1 MTNFA
6 AQASAVPAI
15 ILLVCYL
22 FGVTFGVVGS
32 AVFGSVR
39 ENRSM
44 SLLEQAPDPISAGV
58 REMLS
63 LFTRDD
69 GYLRSLPPNGRRSA
83 WGPGRD
89 DPPGTQGQEQ
99 DR

>member
-1 MTNFA
+1 MNFA
-6 AQASAVPAI
+6 EHVSVAWAI
-15 ILLVCYL
+15 ALLIVYL
-22 FGVTFGVVGS
+22 FGITFGVVGS

-39 ENRSM
+39 ENRNM

-69 GYLRSLPPNGRRSA
+69 GYLRSLPPNGRRAA
-83 WGPGRD
+83 WSGPRRD
-89 DPPGTQGQEQ
+89 DPHGSRGQEQ